1 MAQKCIDSP
10 LRSEDIPADY
20 LVASNDRLVKGIK
33 YNFDPELSEDPGD
46 FYNYAIN
53 HGFLNNSFSFMMTKN
68 NEALRDEFNTAIASM
83 KEDGTLDRL
92 IKLHKCLVT

>member
-1 MAQKCIDSP
+1 
-10 LRSEDIPADY
+10 
-20 LVASNDRLVKGIK
+20 
-33 YNFDPELSEDPGD
+33 
-46 FYNYAIN
+46 
-53 HGFLNNSFSFMMTKN
+53 MMTKN